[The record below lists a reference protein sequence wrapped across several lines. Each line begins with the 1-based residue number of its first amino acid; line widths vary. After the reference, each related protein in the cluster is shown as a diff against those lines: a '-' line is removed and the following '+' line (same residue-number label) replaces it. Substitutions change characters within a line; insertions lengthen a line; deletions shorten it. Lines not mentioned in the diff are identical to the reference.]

1 MVEKFSKLTKCSS
14 NYVDILSI
22 DEIDMVKLI
31 VEGKSNKKNIASILN
46 YTEGTVKKNKV
57 SKIYEKKL
65 NITDR
70 LQLAIYA
77 VENGIE

>member
-31 VEGKSNKKNIASILN
+31 VEGKSNKNIASILN
-46 YTEGTVKKNKV
+46 YTEGTVKNKV
-57 SKIYEKKL
+57 SKIYEKL